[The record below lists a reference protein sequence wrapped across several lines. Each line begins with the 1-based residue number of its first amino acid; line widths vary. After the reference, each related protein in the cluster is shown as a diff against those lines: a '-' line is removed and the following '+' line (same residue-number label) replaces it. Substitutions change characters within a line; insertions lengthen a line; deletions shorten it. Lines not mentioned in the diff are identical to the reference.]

1 MGAIPVVLA
10 GAYGHGHWHLE
21 NLRRLTAAGTVRL
34 AGVCDLR
41 PLEEEQL
48 AGLGTPAQGTDLGE
62 LIDRTG
68 AVVAIV
74 CTPIHTHADLALT
87 AAAHGAHVLLEKPPT
102 PSYAEYERL
111 VTGLEASGSACQIGF
126 QSLGSQAVTAVRDL
140 IADDA
145 IGRVRG
151 IGAAGNWVRDEKY
164 FTRAAWSGRRALRGV
179 DVVDG
184 VLTNPLAHAVATALR
199 LDGSDR
205 AADVAAIETE
215 LFRANEIESDDTSC
229 VRIRTARGTRVT
241 VAATLCAETAAE
253 PYVAVHGTKGRIT
266 FWYKQDRVL
275 LQRASH
281 GPEERVFAR
290 TDLLE
295 NLLAHLA
302 HGEEL
307 LVPPRST
314 GAFMKVVEAVRT
326 AADPVPV
333 PGRLWRAVAG
343 ERSRRRVVPGV
354 DGLVDSAAETLALFS
369 ELGAPWAVRQ
379 PAREVRC

>member
-1 MGAIPVVLA
+1 MGATPVVLA

-21 NLRRLTAAGTVRL
+21 NLRRLTAAGSVRL
-34 AGVCDLR
+34 AGVCDVR
-41 PLEEEQL
+41 PLEEERL
-48 AGLGTPAQGTDLGE
+48 AGLGTPLQGSDLGE

-68 AVVAIV
+68 AAVAIV

-87 AAAHGAHVLLEKPPT
+87 AAAQGAHVLLEKPPA

-111 VTGLEASGSACQIGF
+111 VSGLEARGTACQVGF
-126 QSLGSQAVTAVRDL
+126 QSLGSQAVTAVREL

-151 IGAAGNWVRDEKY
+151 IGAAGNWVRDEEY
-164 FTRAAWSGRRALRGV
+164 FTRAAWSGHRTLRGV

-215 LFRANEIESDDTSC
+215 LFRANAIESDDTSC

-302 HGEEL
+302 HGEDL

-314 GAFMKVVEAVRT
+314 GAFMEVVEAIRT

-333 PGRLWRAVAG
+333 PGRMWRAEAG

-354 DGLVDSAAETLALFS
+354 DDLVESAAQSLALFS

-379 PAREVRC
+379 SAREVRC